1 MVSGVQFAIH
11 DEAVHN
17 GESLNRTPDPTT
29 GLELK
34 VYFRLWFVL
43 LVVWSAGCSSG
54 GNHSPVIATLNSREV
69 RRSEFEQFLASKM
82 GDVNITEVSDSTRSQ
97 MLDEYLKR
105 LLIVDEA
112 ARLGLNITN
121 SELEQSTQ
129 DNPQMKSSVANAA
142 AREEMARALLV
153 EKYYRQIAMRD
164 VRVSPEEI
172 QQYIE
177 KNQSRLTDRP
187 GYLVRE
193 IRVQTREEADRL
205 HSQVTEGR
213 GDFAAVARLR
223 SDAPN
228 AEQSGLSS
236 YDEGQLPDVLEK
248 AVRQLQPGDVSPVIE
263 SNYGFH
269 IFKLEQRIQAH
280 APEERRSQLDV
291 RRAQLTE
298 ELIARMNQ
306 QAIDKEIERLIGAAS
321 IRIVESA
328 LGFPYTGQLRHN

>member
-1 MVSGVQFAIH
+1 MDREITVHFKLCCILLMV
-11 DEAVHN
+11 
-17 GESLNRTPDPTT
+17 L
-29 GLELK
+29 
-34 VYFRLWFVL
+34 
-43 LVVWSAGCSSG
+43 WSAGCSSG
-54 GNHSPVIATLNSREV
+54 SDHSPVIATLNAREV
-69 RRSEFEQFLASKM
+69 HRNEFEQFLASKM
-82 GDVNITEVSDSTRSQ
+82 GDLSIPEVSDSTRSQ

-105 LLIVDEA
+105 LLVLDEA
-112 ARLGLNITN
+112 ARLGLNVSN
-121 SELEQSTQ
+121 AELEQNSH
-129 DNPQMKSSVANAA
+129 DNPQMKSSVANAS
-142 AREEMARALLV
+142 ARDEMARALLV
-153 EKYYRQIAMRD
+153 EKYYRQITLRD

-205 HSQVTEGR
+205 YGEVTR
-213 GDFAAVARLR
+213 GPKDFAAVARLR

-248 AVRQLQPGDVSPVIE
+248 AVRLLQPGDVSPVIE

-269 IFKLEQRIQAH
+269 IFKMEQRIRPH

-291 RRAQLTE
+291 RRAQLKE
-298 ELIARMNQ
+298 ELIARINQ
-306 QAIDKEIERLIGAAS
+306 QAIDKELERLITQAN
-321 IRIVESA
+321 IRIVDSA